1 VARRKLAVQACE
13 ADPLELVRRM
23 RAWDQR
29 EKREFEL
36 CSDEW
41 AWQMDLLRWWVENP
55 KSIIL
60 KARQLGCTWM
70 AVAYAVWTVLYEPG
84 ANVLMYRQTEEDA
97 KGLVFR
103 FKQLLNS
110 LPDYL
115 WNGGKVVKETE
126 TQVHL
131 EFPDGRVSLLRAMAS
146 TSAAGHGET
155 VALAILDEF
164 SRIDRAGDIMKSV
177 LPAVGTKGRV
187 CIISTANGR
196 FNEQTGA
203 GNHFHYLWEHA
214 EESGIARRF
223 LSWQAHPDRDQ
234 DWYDTSPEIQGL
246 APHERAEQYPSN
258 PHEAFMFSNSL
269 YFDKAALLWYAE
281 NAVKEP
287 EFTGRFVRSGGKGKA
302 EFRRSDSDRLVSVF
316 QKPVEGREY
325 VLAADVASGRGLDYS
340 AAYVLDLETMA
351 VCAELHGRVD
361 TDLYAEQLH
370 FLGRWFNTARLAV
383 EDAGG
388 WGEPVI
394 VFLRDGKDG
403 RPPYPQTYRHR
414 QWSRGDLPEHKPFG
428 FPMNVKN
435 RPLVLEGLE
444 RALRERAFPYLSR
457 RLVDEM
463 GSFVHR
469 DSNPSPRAQDGSN
482 DDCVMALAIG
492 CELWRQFA
500 KHPGQWR
507 SGKPKRRAVPS
518 YPWQQVAA

>member
-1 VARRKLAVQACE
+1 LAVAQREWSPLEIWGEVARRKLAVQACQ

-36 CSDEW
+36 CSPEW

-196 FNEQTGA
+196 YNEQTGA

-234 DWYDTSPEIQGL
+234 DWYEKSPEIQGL

-287 EFTGRFVRSGGKGKA
+287 EFTGRFVRSVWWLCSRNRWRGESMSWRRTLLPGGGSITQ
-302 EFRRSDSDRLVSVF
+302 RRMFS
-316 QKPVEGREY
+316 
-325 VLAADVASGRGLDYS
+325 
-340 AAYVLDLETMA
+340 
-351 VCAELHGRVD
+351 
-361 TDLYAEQLH
+361 
-370 FLGRWFNTARLAV
+370 
-383 EDAGG
+383 
-388 WGEPVI
+388 I
-394 VFLRDGKDG
+394 
-403 RPPYPQTYRHR
+403 
-414 QWSRGDLPEHKPFG
+414 
-428 FPMNVKN
+428 
-435 RPLVLEGLE
+435 
-444 RALRERAFPYLSR
+444 SR
-457 RLVDEM
+457 RWPFVRSSTDESTLIYM
-463 GSFVHR
+463 LSSFI
-469 DSNPSPRAQDGSN
+469 SSGDGSTQRDWQLRMQVGGEN
-482 DDCVMALAIG
+482 RSLCFFGMGRTEGPPTHRRIVIG
-492 CELWRQFA
+492 
-500 KHPGQWR
+500 
-507 SGKPKRRAVPS
+507 SGHAVISLSISPS
-518 YPWQQVAA
+518 VSR